1 MSRCSLY
8 FSYFSD
14 CSLVASSLTFLSS
27 HSSASKESACN
38 AGDNARFD
46 SWIGKTPWRRDRLLT
61 PLLLGFPCGSDDKEC
76 SCNAGELD
84 SISGSGKSS
93 EEGNGYPLQFSCLEN
108 SMDRGAWPAQKVRHD
123 WATCTSP
130 THSSM
135 CSSTSVLNSSLV

>member
-61 PLLLGFPCGSDDKEC
+61 PLLLGFPCGSDDKE
-76 SCNAGELD
+76 STCNTGDLGLIPGLGRSGGE
-84 SISGSGKSS
+84 GK
-93 EEGNGYPLQFSCLEN
+93 GYPLQYSGLEN
-108 SMDRGAWPAQKVRHD
+108 YMDQGVTESQSHLSD
-123 WATCTSP
+123 F
-130 THSSM
+130 HSFSI
-135 CSSTSVLNSSLV
+135 L